1 MITLYYSRQKLV
13 LSGAFLL
20 LGAPVVGMVC
30 LLGDPL
36 DVLFGLALIVG
47 GPLLSAG
54 RLGRLFGDLKA
65 IEYDDWN
72 ISLYPLGTARK
83 LRWRDVAA
91 IEVGTKLRTFYGFF
105 PIGREHTI
113 KFSFRGGASGTG
125 KANIPFSLLALDKT
139 AVIARLT
146 DMEKRRGGDGFVT
159 GAARVS
165 KKALTQ
171 ALAAP
176 ADDLPPASDF
186 DADAIMARYLAQ
198 REVGALVED
207 EAPSP
212 IKVPPPL
219 PPLPPRMPPRV
230 AGFGRK
236 RG

>member
-1 MITLYYSRQKLV
+1 MITLYYSRTKLV

-36 DVLFGLALIVG
+36 DMVFGLGLIVG

-65 IEYDDWN
+65 IEYDEAG
-72 ISLYPLGTARK
+72 IHLHPLGAAQR
-83 LRWRDVAA
+83 LRWREVTG
-91 IEVGTKLRTFYGFF
+91 IEIGTKLRYFYGLF

-113 KFSFRGGASGTG
+113 RFTFNGGLRGQAKIS
-125 KANIPFSLLALDKT
+125 IPFGLLALEKG

-146 DMEKRRGGDGFVT
+146 DMERRRGGDGFVP

-165 KKALTQ
+165 KKALQ
-171 ALAAP
+171 SALAGPHHDAAP
-176 ADDLPPASDF
+176 DGDF
-186 DADAIMARYLAQ
+186 DADAVMQRYLATRLSQ
-198 REVGALVED
+198 PPVEVSAPALPE
-207 EAPSP
+207 
-212 IKVPPPL
+212 
-219 PPLPPRMPPRV
+219 LPPRMPPRV

-236 RG
+236 RV